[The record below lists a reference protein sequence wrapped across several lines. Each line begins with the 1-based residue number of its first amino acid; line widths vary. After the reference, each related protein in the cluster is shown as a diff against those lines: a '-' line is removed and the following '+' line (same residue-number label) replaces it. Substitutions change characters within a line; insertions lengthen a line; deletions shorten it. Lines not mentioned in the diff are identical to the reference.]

1 LLSSASFAF
10 KGDGAGKLLRPAFSA
25 AKECSSRPEFL
36 AEMRTEFSGS
46 FAHLPQTLLV
56 ARDAEFYVEGTRGAD
71 AVQLHGYQ
79 SFLKKNSK
87 AQVLC
92 GKASPS
98 GERFSLVAPTLID
111 TNKKPR
117 VGQSLWQFQMM
128 TDAGKFSFWNLKSSS
143 FGSQQNVEALL
154 KESGATYKMYQ
165 RSHDEFELLV
175 TKKEGT
181 ITQYLSIRYD
191 AVESSRY

>member
-1 LLSSASFAF
+1 
-10 KGDGAGKLLRPAFSA
+10 
-25 AKECSSRPEFL
+25 
-36 AEMRTEFSGS
+36 
-46 FAHLPQTLLV
+46 
-56 ARDAEFYVEGTRGAD
+56 
-71 AVQLHGYQ
+71 
-79 SFLKKNSK
+79 
-87 AQVLC
+87 
-92 GKASPS
+92 
-98 GERFSLVAPTLID
+98 
-111 TNKKPR
+111 
-117 VGQSLWQFQMM
+117 MM